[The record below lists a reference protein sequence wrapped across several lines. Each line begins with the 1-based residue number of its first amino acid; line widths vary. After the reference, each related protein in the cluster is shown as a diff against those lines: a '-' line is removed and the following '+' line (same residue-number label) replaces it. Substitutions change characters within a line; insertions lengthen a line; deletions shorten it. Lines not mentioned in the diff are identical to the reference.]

1 MFHVDHVKMHASS
14 VLTTSF
20 PEHFFR
26 TSVPC
31 IIHPELRDASVL
43 VLCFLTGSSDFVVD
57 FVKTLTEIH
66 GVLSDA
72 CLLVTCLVTNER

>member
-1 MFHVDHVKMHASS
+1 MKMHASA

-20 PEHFFR
+20 PEHFFW

-43 VLCFLTGSSDFVVD
+43 VLCFLTGSSEFVVD
-57 FVKTLTEIH
+57 FVKILTEVH

-72 CLLVTCLVTNER
+72 CLLVTYCVTNE